1 MSHIE
6 EYEEL
11 KGKKSSFEDI
21 VVFFREDL
29 VSDHLQRTTRVAIF
43 RLDFQGLTSS
53 SKVKVLEKMIS
64 VIFFKDNVWNL
75 RSQKKG
81 KEKKILEFL
90 M

>member
-29 VSDHLQRTTRVAIF
+29 VSDHLQRTTRAVIF
-43 RLDFQGLTSS
+43 RFDFQGLTSS
-53 SKVKVLEKMIS
+53 SKVKVLENVIS

-75 RSQKKG
+75 RSQKK
-81 KEKKILEFL
+81 KEKKRRYSSF
-90 M
+90 